1 MAGDRLAND
10 RITLRSRVPHSV
22 PHSVPHFAPH
32 FVPHFVSH
40 PRIATFAYTSP
51 MLRVFLAAPPR
62 AERAEQWVRYGA
74 DGRPVARGHDVP
86 ARWPVDGTIDVVL
99 AAGHVRLIALAL
111 PPMPRDRLR
120 AAARF
125 ALEDQLATT
134 AEESSISIGEV
145 QNGRVLVAVTSDAL
159 VRAITHDRRVSRV
172 IPESALAPHGDGW
185 TWCAS
190 EAGDGF
196 VRRAD
201 GSAFAVGVCG
211 DALPPELIAALAQ
224 TARAGAP
231 PAGVHVAFRC
241 DALQLARWSQSAGVA
256 FIAAPAW
263 EWEGASPATF
273 AVAPDFLDTSQRS
286 DRASTRS
293 TYARAFRPAL
303 LLAALALAVH
313 VGALASQ
320 WTWLGVENW
329 RLWRA
334 LVAEAAAAKLPD
346 AATPGDAAAAIARQN
361 AQLRHRAAQSAPA
374 DALPLL
380 ARAAPTLGALLPGV
394 LRSAHYADNAWTIE
408 LGKLDAAALSRTTR
422 RLAEAGVDALAAPTT
437 AGMRM
442 RLSLAATAR

>member
-22 PHSVPHFAPH
+22 PHFAPH
-32 FVPHFVSH
+32 
-40 PRIATFAYTSP
+40 PRTATFAYTSP

-62 AERAEQWVRYGA
+62 AEHAEQWVRYAA
-74 DGRPVARGHDVP
+74 DGRPAARGRDVP
-86 ARWPVDGTIDVVL
+86 ARWPVESSIEVVL

-134 AEESSISIGEV
+134 ADEASISIGEV
-145 QNGRVLVAVTSDAL
+145 QNGHVLVAVTSDVL
-159 VRAITHDRRVSRV
+159 VRAIAAHDRRVRRIV
-172 IPESALAPHGDGW
+172 PESALAPHGDGW
-185 TWCAS
+185 TWCVS

-201 GSAFAVGVCG
+201 GNAFAVGVCD
-211 DALPPELIAALAQ
+211 DALPPELVAALAQ

-231 PAGVHVAFRC
+231 PAAVHVAFRS
-241 DALQLARWSQSAGVA
+241 DASQLARWSQSTGVA

-263 EWEGASPATF
+263 AWERASPATF

-303 LLAALALAVH
+303 LLAALALVVH
-313 VGALASQ
+313 VGALAVQ
-320 WTWLGVENW
+320 WTWLDVERW
-329 RLWRA
+329 RLSRA
-334 LVAEAAAAKLPD
+334 LIGEAAAAKLPD
-346 AATPGDAAAAIARQN
+346 AATPGDAAAAIARQH

-380 ARAAPTLGALLPGV
+380 ARAAPTLGVLPPGV
-394 LRSAHYADNAWTIE
+394 LRSAHYADNAWTLE

-422 RLAEAGVDALAAPTT
+422 ALADAGVDALAAPTA

>member
-22 PHSVPHFAPH
+22 PHFAPH
-32 FVPHFVSH
+32 
-40 PRIATFAYTSP
+40 PRTATFAYTSP

-62 AERAEQWVRYGA
+62 AERAEQWVRYAA
-74 DGRPVARGHDVP
+74 DGRPVARGRDVP
-86 ARWPVDGTIDVVL
+86 ARWPVERNIEVVL

-134 AEESSISIGEV
+134 ADESSISIGEV

-159 VRAITHDRRVSRV
+159 VRAIAAHDRRVRRI

-185 TWCAS
+185 TWCVS

-211 DALPPELIAALAQ
+211 DALPPELVAALAQ

-231 PAGVHVAFRC
+231 PAAVHVAFRC
-241 DALQLARWSQSAGVA
+241 DASQLARWSQSAGVA

-263 EWEGASPATF
+263 EWEARIAGDVCRRARLSRHLAT
-273 AVAPDFLDTSQRS
+273 QRPRVDARDS
-286 DRASTRS
+286 CACVSTRAAARS
-293 TYARAFRPAL
+293 TRARRARRRTGSF
-303 LLAALALAVH
+303 
-313 VGALASQ
+313 Q
-320 WTWLGVENW
+320 WTWLDVENW
-329 RLWRA
+329 RLSRA

-346 AATPGDAAAAIARQN
+346 AATPGDAAAAIARQH

-380 ARAAPTLGALLPGV
+380 ARAAPTLGALPPGV